1 MDNERIRALCMALP
15 HVTETVN
22 WGHHLVYWVGDRD
35 IGGKMF
41 AMTDLDGTGTGVLWF
56 HCGAERFHE
65 LLETEGIIAS
75 PYLAK
80 AGWVTIERWDV
91 LRLREYEDELRRAH
105 ALIYEKLP
113 KRTKSVLA
121 MPEKERTEA
130 IQERKKILAARSDHN
145 AARSKTT
152 RKSASKTTNR
162 SIKVSGKKSKSKK

>member
-1 MDNERIRALCMALP
+1 MGLP

-56 HCGAERFHE
+56 HVGHERFHE

-80 AGWVTIERWDV
+80 AGWVTVERWDV

-113 KRTKSVLA
+113 KRTKAVLA
-121 MPEKERTEA
+121 MPEKERTKL
-130 IQERKKILAARSDHN
+130 IRERKKLLKDRE
-145 AARSKTT
+145 K
-152 RKSASKTTNR
+152 
-162 SIKVSGKKSKSKK
+162 GKKGRSSK

>member
-1 MDNERIRALCMALP
+1 MTSSVKFGFFSNPSGLTLFVMDNERIRTICMALP

-41 AMTDLDGTGTGVLWF
+41 AMTDLDGTGTGVLWL
-56 HCGAERFHE
+56 HVGHERFHE

-80 AGWVTIERWDV
+80 AGWVTVERWNV

-105 ALIYEKLP
+105 ALIYERLP
-113 KRTKSVLA
+113 KRTKTVLA
-121 MPEKERTEA
+121 MPEKEQAKLVR
-130 IQERKKILAARSDHN
+130 ERKKVLKERE
-145 AARSKTT
+145 
-152 RKSASKTTNR
+152 KS
-162 SIKVSGKKSKSKK
+162 KKSKGAE

>member
-1 MDNERIRALCMALP
+1 MDNERIRAICMALP
-15 HVTETVN
+15 NVAETVN

-65 LLETEGIIAS
+65 LLETDGIIAS

-80 AGWVTIERWDV
+80 AGWVTVERWDA
-91 LRLREYEDELRRAH
+91 LRVREVEEELRRAH

-113 KRTKSVLA
+113 KRTKAVLA
-121 MPEKERTEA
+121 LPEKERAKA
-130 IQERKKILAARSDHN
+130 IRERKKTLKEKAGA
-145 AARSKTT
+145 
-152 RKSASKTTNR
+152 
-162 SIKVSGKKSKSKK
+162 KKK